1 MNFLFENLPDR
12 SAGLLKRLM
21 SEKFMNRFTLVGG
34 TALALQLGH
43 RQSEDLDFIFDGE
56 KLATQG
62 IKRFIAKTFPD
73 YRLIRNES
81 GYQLDF
87 IISNIKITFF
97 STGALILPFSVR
109 DKSQKFEK
117 TYIAPVLLIAVLK
130 MTAISERCT
139 MRDYYDLYFIS
150 RYIIPL
156 SEIYRET
163 KRLNPNLS
171 PITYSETIL
180 FTRDIPENSISN
192 HLNPKEQITKD
203 EISDFFASE
212 LRKMNQ

>member
-1 MNFLFENLPDR
+1 
-12 SAGLLKRLM
+12 
-21 SEKFMNRFTLVGG
+21 
-34 TALALQLGH
+34 
-43 RQSEDLDFIFDGE
+43 
-56 KLATQG
+56 
-62 IKRFIAKTFPD
+62 
-73 YRLIRNES
+73 
-81 GYQLDF
+81 
-87 IISNIKITFF
+87 
-97 STGALILPFSVR
+97 
-109 DKSQKFEK
+109 
-117 TYIAPVLLIAVLK
+117 

-139 MRDYYDLYFIS
+139 IRDYYDLYFIS

-192 HLNPKEQITKD
+192 HLYPKEQITKD
-203 EISDFFASE
+203 EISDFFALE

>member
-21 SEKFMNRFTLVGG
+21 SEKYMNKFTLVGG

-56 KLATQG
+56 KLSTQN

-73 YRLIRNES
+73 YRIIRDES

-87 IISNIKITFF
+87 IINTIKITFF
-97 STGALILPFSVR
+97 STGALILPFLVR
-109 DKSQKFEK
+109 EKSLKFEDI
-117 TYIAPVLLIAVLK
+117 YVAPVLLIAVLK

-180 FTRDIPENSISN
+180 FTRDIPENSISS

-203 EISDFFASE
+203 EISDLFASE

>member
-1 MNFLFENLPDR
+1 MNVQFENI
-12 SAGLLKRLM
+12 SANTAWFLKKLM
-21 SEKFMNRFTLVGG
+21 SMQYMNSFTLVGG
-34 TALALQLGH
+34 TSLALQLGH
-43 RQSEDLDFIFDGE
+43 RKSEDLDFIFDGE
-56 KLATQG
+56 IMASQN
-62 IKRFIAKTFPD
+62 IKRFVAKSFPN
-73 YRLIRNES
+73 YKIIRDES
-81 GYQLDF
+81 GYQLDL
-87 IISNIKITFF
+87 IIDATKITFF

-109 DKSQKFEK
+109 DKSMKLGK
-117 TYIAPVLLIAVLK
+117 TNIAPVWLIAVLEI
-130 MTAISERCT
+130 TEISERCT
-139 MRDYYDLYFIS
+139 IRDYYDLYFIS
-150 RYIIPL
+150 RYIVPL